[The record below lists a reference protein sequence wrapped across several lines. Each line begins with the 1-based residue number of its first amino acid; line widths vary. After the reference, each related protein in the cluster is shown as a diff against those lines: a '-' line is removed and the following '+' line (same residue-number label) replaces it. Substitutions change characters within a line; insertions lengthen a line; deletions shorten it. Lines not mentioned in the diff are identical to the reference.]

1 MKKLL
6 SLVAS
11 GLLVGSL
18 MVGCSN
24 TNDTDDT
31 AKDSNTKVKVEKQ
44 KEEESKVNADNMIV
58 DQDTMTFKLDGIKVV
73 KDYEGND
80 ALEIN
85 YTFTNKQ
92 EDATSALVGVSIDGY
107 QNGKGM
113 EIAIVNSSEFNEQ
126 INLKQGITQD
136 NCTSYYVLSDD
147 SIVELEVYE
156 TFGSAWEKDPAVFEI
171 NIQDGTVTRTK

>member
-6 SLVAS
+6 SLVTS

-24 TNDTDDT
+24 TDDT

-44 KEEESKVNADNMIV
+44 KEENKVNADNMIV